1 MRGPAAPRRDQTV
14 DGRRTRQRADAG
26 GRGHG
31 PGRHPRRIGTGLPHF
46 RGGPGAEAD
55 GPGREPVPGESAHR
69 GMPGGRPEHTGPASS
84 RNRQI
89 SVSAQKIHKKYFPKK
104 DVQLASLLSIK
115 TGACPENCKYCPQSA
130 HYKTGLK
137 NEPLLSVNEVLKKA
151 EKAKK
156 SGASRF
162 CMGAAWREVKDGPE
176 FDKVIKMVKGI
187 KKIGMES
194 CVTLGMLNQDQADK
208 LAKAGLK
215 AYNHNIDTSPSF
227 YKKIITTRKFQDRIE
242 TINRVRKA
250 GITVCCGGIIG
261 MGENVKDRAKML
273 QILSNF
279 KPHPESVPINT
290 LVPSKGTPLANRKKI
305 DPIELVRMCATARI
319 IMPKS
324 RVRLSAGRK
333 DLSNESQ
340 ILCFMAGA
348 NSIFYGDKLLTTGNN
363 DTSSDVNLLKSVGL
377 PLTQLNS

>member
-1 MRGPAAPRRDQTV
+1 MIRSNWTQKE
-14 DGRRTRQRADAG
+14 
-26 GRGHG
+26 
-31 PGRHPRRIGTGLPHF
+31 ILKILNLPLLDLLF
-46 RGGPGAEAD
+46 K
-55 GPGREPVPGESAHR
+55 
-69 GMPGGRPEHTGPASS
+69 
-84 RNRQI
+84 
-89 SVSAQKIHKKYFPKK
+89 AQKLHKKYFPKT

-115 TGACPENCKYCPQSA
+115 TGSCPEDCKYCPQSA
-130 HYKTGLK
+130 HYKTGVK
-137 NEPLLSVNEVLKKA
+137 KEELLSVKEVIKKA
-151 EKAKK
+151 IKAKK

-176 FDKVIKMVKGI
+176 FNKVLKMIKGI
-187 KKIGMES
+187 KNLGMES
-194 CVTLGMLNQDQADK
+194 CVTLGMLNQTQANK

-227 YKKIITTRKFQDRIE
+227 YKKIITTRTFKDRIN
-242 TINRVRKA
+242 TIKKVRKA

-261 MGENVKDRAKML
+261 MGENINDRAKML
-273 QILSNF
+273 QVLSNF
-279 KPHPESVPINT
+279 KPHPESVPINA
-290 LVPSKGTPLANRKKI
+290 LVPSKGTPLGHRNKI
-305 DPIELVRMCATARI
+305 TTIELVRMCAAARI

-333 DLSNESQ
+333 DLSNEGQ

-377 PLTQLNS
+377 PLTQLSN

>member
-1 MRGPAAPRRDQTV
+1 MIRSNWTQNEILKNLNLSLLD
-14 DGRRTRQRADAG
+14 
-26 GRGHG
+26 
-31 PGRHPRRIGTGLPHF
+31 LLF
-46 RGGPGAEAD
+46 K
-55 GPGREPVPGESAHR
+55 
-69 GMPGGRPEHTGPASS
+69 
-84 RNRQI
+84 
-89 SVSAQKIHKKYFPKK
+89 AQKVHKKYFPKK

-137 NEPLLSVNEVLKKA
+137 NEPLLSVNKVLKKA
-151 EKAKK
+151 KKAKK

-176 FDKVIKMVKGI
+176 FNKV
-187 KKIGMES
+187 IGMES
-194 CVTLGMLNQDQADK
+194 CVTLGMLNQKQANK

-215 AYNHNIDTSPSF
+215 AYNHNIDTSPNF
-227 YKKIITTRKFQDRIE
+227 YKKIITTRKFQDRID

-261 MGENVKDRAKML
+261 MGENIKDRAKML

-279 KPHPESVPINT
+279 KPHPESVPINA
-290 LVPSKGTPLANRKKI
+290 LVPSKGTPLGNRNKI
-305 DPIELVRMCATARI
+305 NPVELVRMCATARI

-333 DLSNESQ
+333 DLSNEAQ

-363 DTSSDVNLLKSVGL
+363 DTTSDVNLLKSAGL
-377 PLTQLNS
+377 PLTQLSN